1 MWAAKSLGW
10 VLLGLVRLLTVAQA
24 RWYGCPPK
32 AEQRIYFAN
41 HQSHIDLVMI
51 WAALPLELRQAVL
64 AAYNAA
70 RAAHCRAPRD
80 DQEQL
85 NRAYGVAF
93 RECQDHLRR
102 APRTPAQSMSTVAF
116 AADGARVTYAHGRR
130 L

>member
-1 MWAAKSLGW
+1 MDAVVIGARHHTSCSAEGCRTPISKGW
-10 VLLGLVRLLTVAQA
+10 YCKDH
-24 RWYGCPPK
+24 WY
-32 AEQRIYFAN
+32 
-41 HQSHIDLVMI
+41 
-51 WAALPLELRQAVL
+51 ALPLELRQAVL

-93 RECQDHLRR
+93 RDCQDHLRR
-102 APRTPAQSMSTVAF
+102 APRTPAQSMSTVAI
-116 AADGARVTYAHGRR
+116 AADGARVTYANGRR